1 MVSRQKNHSKR
12 GIDAML
18 KRIGVLTASLVALAG
33 PQLQAQRLAPAPWS
47 VIAKPPSYEPAR
59 ALAFQSTDYRWEGAI
74 FGAALTGITVGII
87 QAGSCREAGGEAGS
101 DCTSEALTGGLLGA
115 VAGGLIGYFVGRGI
129 PKY

>member
-1 MVSRQKNHSKR
+1 
-12 GIDAML
+12 ML
-18 KRIGVLTASLVALAG
+18 KRITVLTVSLVVLVG
-33 PQLQAQRLAPAPWS
+33 TQLQAQRLSPAPRS
-47 VIAKPPSYEPAR
+47 VVAKRPAYEPAR
-59 ALAFQSTDYRWEGAI
+59 ALALQSTDYRWEAAI